1 MVAVRKPAPPEIPSR
16 MTVAEFLEWAGSVED
31 GTRYQLIDGAPRAM
45 APASMTHGIVQ
56 STAARLIGNH
66 LAALRN
72 GCRVITTPGVRPR
85 VRAENNF
92 RIPDLGV
99 SCAPDQ
105 PGLRAVPDPVLL
117 IEILSPSNE
126 ADTLFEF
133 QGQNVWAYTSLPT
146 VREILVLRVT
156 EIAAE
161 LLRRGNDGHWPEQP
175 LRVGATEEL
184 VLESIGFRVALSDL
198 YEGTHLARS
207 SAGQ

>member
-1 MVAVRKPAPPEIPSR
+1 MIAPPAPPEIPSR

-99 SCAPDQ
+99 SCAPDH

-126 ADTLFEF
+126 ADTW
-133 QGQNVWAYTSLPT
+133 QNVWAYTSLPS
-146 VREILVLRVT
+146 VHEILVLRVT
-156 EIAAE
+156 EVAAE
-161 LLRRGNDGHWPEQP
+161 LLRRGTDGHWPEQS
-175 LRVGATEEL
+175 LRIGASEDL
-184 VLESIGFRVALSDL
+184 VLESIGFRIALPDL

-207 SAGQ
+207 SVGQ